1 MGVTNIFWAYVA
13 QCVLNCDMYTHKIW
27 VWTIDNKKGLQG
39 STNQLW
45 TLRTW
50 YGLVRKISSATV
62 WRLEVFPSWSGPQDI
77 SCEYLPKKS
86 LNGGSF
92 YHSYTIKFTNEECNH
107 DLILVHY
114 IKGVY
119 GIILCNS
126 YHPKSFFTYNYLTPN
141 PKVVSTKF
149 QVRIAFKPTWKYI
162 LRHTTF

>member
-1 MGVTNIFWAYVA
+1 
-13 QCVLNCDMYTHKIW
+13 MYTHKIW

-92 YHSYTIKFTNEECNH
+92 YHSYGINFTNEEFNH
-107 DLILVHY
+107 ELLLVHY

-119 GIILCNS
+119 GIIPWNN
-126 YHPKSFFTYNYLTPN
+126 YQAKSFLPTIILHQTPKRYPQN
-141 PKVVSTKF
+141 SRSGYPSTSHES
-149 QVRIAFKPTWKYI
+149 IYSGIPHFKPPTEIPIKYEGGPKT
-162 LRHTTF
+162 L